1 MKFFNAIQLRDPI
14 FQYSIF
20 PSFQLGAKRIKF
32 TPYWVISPEINMS
45 RHLKN
50 TIIEDEEEHEDEY
63 DVRQHVFRFVLVV
76 VLVLVLEIQRQI
88 VSLWRT
94 NSVSRGPS
102 AGNWT
107 RRST

>member
-32 TPYWVISPEINMS
+32 TPYLVISLEINMS

-50 TIIEDEEEHEDEY
+50 TIIEEEEHEDEY
-63 DVRQHVFRFVLVV
+63 DVRQHY
-76 VLVLVLEIQRQI
+76 
-88 VSLWRT
+88 S
-94 NSVSRGPS
+94 
-102 AGNWT
+102 
-107 RRST
+107 STSYSSSSSYSKFNAK

>member
-32 TPYWVISPEINMS
+32 TPYLVISLEINMS

-63 DVRQHVFRFVLVV
+63 DVRQHVSRFVLVV
-76 VLVLVLEIQRQI
+76 VLVLEIQRQI
-88 VSLWRT
+88 VSRWRT
-94 NSVSRGPS
+94 NPVSRGPS
-102 AGNWT
+102 AGNRT
-107 RRST
+107 RRSTG